1 MWPADPALRLTR
13 ERLQLASC
21 ARAPL
26 KVNRVPP
33 EGALTPWAASGS
45 GARRPRYAG
54 HAGITSTPAAD
65 SGPSVRDGSARD
77 GL

>member
-1 MWPADPALRLTR
+1 MRMWPADPALRLTR

-33 EGALTPWAASGS
+33 EGALTP
-45 GARRPRYAG
+45 
-54 HAGITSTPAAD
+54 
-65 SGPSVRDGSARD
+65 
-77 GL
+77 